1 MNYLIVGLGNIGAEY
16 AGTRHNSGFMV
27 VDHFIEDFEGAR
39 FSSDRYASVAEVSF
53 RGNKLTLIKPSTYMN
68 LSGKA
73 VRYWLTQTKC
83 KEDNLLVIVDDIA
96 IPFGTL
102 RMRKAGSDGGHNG
115 LKNITECLG
124 GSNWAR
130 LRFGVGSNF
139 SKGAQIDYVLGEWS
153 DEERKAMPE
162 LLDRCCKAIKAFI
175 TMGPDRAMN
184 ICNTKPKED
193 KPEDKTERKPD

>member
-16 AGTRHNSGFMV
+16 AGTRHNSGFLV
-27 VDHFIEDFEGAR
+27 LDHFIEEFEGVR
-39 FSSDRYASVAEVSF
+39 FSSNRYASVAELSF
-53 RGNKLTLIKPSTYMN
+53 RGNKVILVKPSTYMN

-73 VRYWLTQTKC
+73 VRYWLNETKC
-83 KEDNLLVIVDDIA
+83 KNENLLVVVDDIA

-115 LKNITECLG
+115 LKNITDCLG

-130 LRFGVGSNF
+130 LRVGVGSNF
-139 SKGAQIDYVLGEWS
+139 NKGGQIDYVLGEWS
-153 DEERKAMPE
+153 EEETKGMPE
-162 LLDRCCKAIKAFI
+162 LLDRACKAIKAFI

-184 ICNTKPKED
+184 ICNTKPKEI
-193 KPEDKTERKPD
+193 KTEEKPD